1 MNAEVAILAGGFGS
15 RLESVIGKTVP
26 KPMAEIDG
34 KPLLEHQL
42 ELCLAHGFNDVV
54 ILLHHLPD
62 VIKNYFGDGTKLGL
76 NISYMEE
83 KSPRGTAGAIHD
95 ALAMLSDQFLI
106 IYGDTFLDVDLRAFW
121 NSKLPG
127 DDFLTFAHPN
137 SHPFDSDLLLLDKK
151 DYVVDVFRPSTNEKK
166 TYNNIV
172 NAALYVAEKSAFEN
186 LVSSKGEID
195 ISSQLFGIMI
205 SNNYKIKAYKS
216 VEYIRDMGTPARYLR
231 VQSDVTHDI
240 PARLSSRTKRSC
252 VFLDRDGVINKDVGH
267 LNHKADFLLL
277 HGVEKFIKNLN
288 ESGYLVICVTNQP
301 VIARGELTRS
311 DLDEIHRYLEVLLG
325 REGAYLDDIFYCPHH
340 PDKGF
345 PGEITELKIHC
356 GCRKPAPGMLLEAI
370 NKYNIDVRKS
380 WMIGD
385 HNRDIEAGKAAGVKT
400 VLLKDNHKSKDFE
413 TLADHIVS
421 TLDEAV
427 EIISKIQNH

>member
-15 RLESVIGKTVP
+15 RLESVIGKNVP
-26 KPMAEIDG
+26 KPMAEING

-42 ELCLAHGFNDVV
+42 KLCLAHGFYNVV

-62 VIKNYFGDGTKLGL
+62 VIENFFGNGTELGL
-76 NISYMEE
+76 SIRYVVE
-83 KSPRGTAGAIHD
+83 KSPRGTAGAIYD
-95 ALAMLSDQFLI
+95 ALPLLSDQFLI

-121 NSKLPG
+121 NAKALG

-151 DYVVDVFRPSTNEKK
+151 NYVVDVFRPSVNEKK

-172 NAALYVAEKSAFEN
+172 NAALYVAESSAFET
-186 LVSSKGEID
+186 LVPSNGEID
-195 ISSQLFGIMI
+195 ISSELFGKMI
-205 SNNYKIKAYKS
+205 SNGYKIKAYKS

-231 VQSDVTHDI
+231 VQSDVTLGL
-240 PARLSSRTKRSC
+240 PARLSSRAKRRC
-252 VFLDRDGVINKDVGH
+252 VFLDRDGVINLDVGH
-267 LNHKADFLLL
+267 LSDKANFQLLD
-277 HGVEKFIKNLN
+277 GVEQSIKKLN
-288 ESGYLVICVTNQP
+288 DLGYLVICVTNQP
-301 VIARGELTRS
+301 VIARGELTRD

-345 PGEITELKIHC
+345 SGEITELKVHC
-356 GCRKPAPGMLLEAI
+356 QCRKPAPGMLLEAI
-370 NKYNIDVRKS
+370 KKYNIDVRKS

-400 VLLKDNHKSKDFE
+400 ILLRSNLESNSSE
-413 TLADHIVS
+413 MLADDTAS
-421 TLDEAV
+421 SLRQAV
-427 EIISKIQNH
+427 EIIAVL